1 MPLVLI
7 AILSFSLRSFISGE
21 SEALYAK
28 VAFVEYSDVEKELF
42 AFEREVADMDLPDEA
57 RAQIIARA
65 GSLLPVK
72 ILKEEVLGS
81 EELREH
87 IEYVVFSPT
96 VLDELRRSG
105 QYTAIII
112 VPENFHYNTL
122 MNIFFQEK
130 TCNLDRFK
138 KW

>member
-1 MPLVLI
+1 MILTFVKKQISILLARPRELLILLVMPLVLI

-42 AFEREVADMDLPDEA
+42 AFEREVGDMDLPDEA

-72 ILKEEVLGS
+72 S
-81 EELREH
+81 
-87 IEYVVFSPT
+87 
-96 VLDELRRSG
+96 
-105 QYTAIII
+105 
-112 VPENFHYNTL
+112 
-122 MNIFFQEK
+122 
-130 TCNLDRFK
+130 
-138 KW
+138 